1 MKKRRFLSLLLAFS
15 LLFTCT
21 ACKSNS
27 KKDTEKPTMTLI
39 GHASVKIKTS
49 EGKVIYIDPYATG
62 DYSEPADLIL
72 VTHNHDDH
80 NQVGLITTKDTT
92 KTITND
98 EAQIDGVYQ
107 TIEEDG
113 IKIEAVPA
121 ENSNHPRNFGVGY
134 IITFDG
140 ISVYHSGDTNMIDD
154 MKNLSDKNINY
165 AMYPT
170 DGQYNMSAEE
180 ATQVADTVNAKHSI
194 PMHTSVHDADSIVY
208 DEDIVAKFTPASKLE
223 IPFGATIELSAE

>member
-1 MKKRRFLSLLLAFS
+1 MKKRRFLSLLLAFT

-21 ACKSNS
+21 GCKSNA
-27 KKDTEKPTMTLI
+27 KKDAKPTMTLI
-39 GHASVKIKTS
+39 GHATVKIKTS
-49 EGKVIYIDPYATG
+49 EGKVIYIDPYTKG
-62 DYSEPADLIL
+62 DYTEPADFIL
-72 VTHNHDDH
+72 VTHAHDDH

-92 KTITND
+92 KTITNS

-121 ENSNHPRNFGVGY
+121 ENSNHPRAYCVGY

-140 ISVYHSGDTNMIDD
+140 ISVYHAGDTSMIDD
-154 MKNLSDKNINY
+154 MKNLSNKNITY
-165 AMYPT
+165 ALYPI
-170 DGQYNMSAEE
+170 DGQYNMGPEE

-194 PMHTSVHDADSIVY
+194 PMHTSVHVADGIVY
-208 DEDIVAKFTPASKLE
+208 DEDVVAKFTPASKLDV
-223 IPFGATIELSAE
+223 PFGTTIELSAE